1 MKLLRFTLIELLVVI
16 AIIAIL
22 AAMLL
27 PALAKAREKA
37 RAINCVNNLKQC
49 MQSIM
54 LYTDD
59 FGGAL
64 IYNTNWSSNWVSS
77 LTGGYN
83 TGSKYL
89 SDTTPDEVVCPG
101 RKPFVYKGS
110 YNIYGNRRDFNPTG
124 YFTTPPSA
132 YNSAQRDGFLFTGKS
147 QGPSSYMWIGD
158 SHGLEGSASQ
168 LTEANGYQWGP
179 VFPLESGRSRYFWVG
194 AHGSSGNFA
203 FIDGHVAAIGSPGQF
218 ADLFNQE
225 YVTNGEA
232 KKTVYTFNSYLTV
245 VPYK

>member
-1 MKLLRFTLIELLVVI
+1 MMKLLRFTLIELLVVI

-37 RAINCVNNLKQC
+37 RSINCVNNLKQC
-49 MQSIM
+49 MQSII

-59 FGGAL
+59 FQGVL
-64 IYNTNWSSNWVSS
+64 IFNTNWSSNWVTS

-83 TGSKYL
+83 TGSKYF

-101 RKPFVYKGS
+101 RMPFKYKGS
-110 YNIYGNRRDFNPTG
+110 YNTYGCRREYDPSG
-124 YFTTPPSA
+124 YQLQVKSTKGSN
-132 YNSAQRDGFLFTGKS
+132 YDNFLITSKIK
-147 QGPSSYMWIGD
+147 GPSSYIWIGD
-158 SHGLEGSASQ
+158 SYAAPGSTTQVSD
-168 LTEANGYQWGP
+168 ANGYQWGP
-179 VFPLESGRSRYFWVG
+179 TFPVSSGQNRYMWVG
-194 AHGSSGNFA
+194 AHGSTGNFA

-225 YVTNGEA
+225 YVTNGQA
-232 KKTVYTFNSYLTV
+232 KNTVYTFNSNLTA
-245 VPYK
+245 VPYQ